1 MAWRC
6 FQKVLVGEI
15 RAREPKEVVHL
26 VSKLTTPQHFLE
38 YAAPKFFNFVM
49 HNHVARCQD
58 LQYKVSLEMLKEGEV
73 LLLMSSLKITL
84 SSTKMKYK
92 NNIGSIFNYLSWC
105 IYITYQVN
113 LSWDPLDLD
122 SLWLNIKY
130 HYYLSNDRK
139 HDNQFV

>member
-1 MAWRC
+1 VDLANDNLMAWRC

-15 RAREPKEVVHL
+15 TTRKPKEVVHL

-38 YAAPKFFNFVM
+38 YVAPKFFNFFM
-49 HNHVARCQD
+49 HNHVARWQD

-73 LLLMSSLKITL
+73 LSLMTSLKITL

-105 IYITYQVN
+105 I
-113 LSWDPLDLD
+113 LL
-122 SLWLNIKY
+122 IK
-130 HYYLSNDRK
+130 LT
-139 HDNQFV
+139 